1 MEVIY
6 GSLNLSYLPASSSHR
21 SNETLY
27 CSHVTHDVGSQ
38 RTVQS
43 QRSLF
48 SGGTLQHRGW
58 LLLTVGE
65 LCGSAASTA
74 VRYLLS
80 TPLLGLFSEK
90 LLRSESF
97 HTLLSLQWFYAASRD
112 VNVPCDQMS
121 HRCTS
126 SYLHFLSAA
135 TYMCTGSFTRFSSGP
150 C

>member
-1 MEVIY
+1 MWKSLY

-48 SGGTLQHRGW
+48 SGGTLQQRGW

-74 VRYLLS
+74 VRHLLS
-80 TPLLGLFSEK
+80 TLLLGLFSEK
-90 LLRSESF
+90 LLRSESL
-97 HTLLSLQWFYAASRD
+97 HTLLSLQWFHAASR
-112 VNVPCDQMS
+112 DQMS

-135 TYMCTGSFTRFSSGP
+135 TYMCTGSFTR
-150 C
+150 